1 MVSSS
6 VLAQKNRLWGLRRH
20 DLWTPTHNT
29 HEKEAEMTQAEET
42 IHVQPAVL
50 TTREAA
56 QYLRVSLPT
65 INRRVRSGELP
76 YIRMGRS
83 LRFRL
88 ADLDAYLASLVTQKW
103 ERYEKKG
110 STSLKKEE

>member
-1 MVSSS
+1 M
-6 VLAQKNRLWGLRRH
+6 GDLRA
-20 DLWTPTHNT
+20 LTHNT
-29 HEKEAEMTQAEET
+29 HEKEAEMTQATET
-42 IHVQPAVL
+42 VHVQPAVL

-110 STSLKKEE
+110 STSPKKEE

>member
-1 MVSSS
+1 
-6 VLAQKNRLWGLRRH
+6 
-20 DLWTPTHNT
+20 
-29 HEKEAEMTQAEET
+29 MTQSAET

-110 STSLKKEE
+110 TSPKKEE

>member
-1 MVSSS
+1 
-6 VLAQKNRLWGLRRH
+6 
-20 DLWTPTHNT
+20 
-29 HEKEAEMTQAEET
+29 MTQAAET

-110 STSLKKEE
+110 TSPKKEE